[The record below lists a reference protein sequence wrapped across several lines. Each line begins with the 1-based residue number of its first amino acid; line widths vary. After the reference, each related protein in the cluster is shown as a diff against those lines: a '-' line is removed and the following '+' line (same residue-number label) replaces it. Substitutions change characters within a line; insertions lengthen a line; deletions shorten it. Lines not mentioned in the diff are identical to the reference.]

1 MLYPAENQSSTSE
14 YGRWD
19 GPLHPKKGRRSSTAI
34 FSDVFIH
41 ALHLVSN
48 VGILPVSLIAFKAF
62 AMANIALSAS
72 FLKKDSINKITCQT
86 LVMDLMGRPLMK
98 LENPT
103 GVINI
108 SQIPIG
114 TYFIDIEFTNSSECY
129 RIINNMKKTIL
140 LFVATIVL
148 YAACEKKDD
157 PKGINSFG
165 AGYIKYEATIDHDFE
180 SALDSLLKVKKSIVT
195 TSAELR

>member
-1 MLYPAENQSSTSE
+1 
-14 YGRWD
+14 
-19 GPLHPKKGRRSSTAI
+19 
-34 FSDVFIH
+34 
-41 ALHLVSN
+41 
-48 VGILPVSLIAFKAF
+48 
-62 AMANIALSAS
+62 
-72 FLKKDSINKITCQT
+72 
-86 LVMDLMGRPLMK
+86 MDLMGRPLMK